1 MSSSGSI
8 GVFDSGIGGLAI
20 TQEIRKLLPNEDII
34 YVADSL
40 HAPYGE
46 KNDAFILQ
54 RCMAITEYLI
64 SQNVKAIVVA
74 CNTATTS
81 CIEALRERYSIPFIG
96 TEPGIKPAVLNTKT
110 GIIGVLATPR
120 TLKTTSFSALA
131 DRVALNIQVEL
142 MPCPD
147 LVQQVESLK
156 LDYDA
161 AAEVVRQYV
170 QPLTEKG
177 VDTLVLGCTHY
188 AHLLPVISRVAGPQ
202 VRIIN
207 TEVAVAKEVMRRLNH
222 AKLNKADLKTADLN
236 TASTELAATRFITSG
251 NQTHFQKQ
259 VDVLWGAGFT
269 VAGF

>member
-1 MSSSGSI
+1 MSSNGSI

-20 TQEIRKLLPNEDII
+20 TREIRKLLPNDNII
-34 YVADSL
+34 YVADSR

-46 KNDAFILQ
+46 KTDAYILQ
-54 RCMAITEYLI
+54 RCIAITEYLI
-64 SQNVKAIVVA
+64 SQDVKAIVVA

-120 TLKTTSFSALA
+120 TLKTNSFSSLA
-131 DRVALNIQVEL
+131 DRVALNIQIEL

-147 LVQQVESLK
+147 LVQQVESLQ
-156 LDYDA
+156 LDYDSA
-161 AAEVVRQYV
+161 SEVVKQYV
-170 QPLTEKG
+170 LPLIDKG

-188 AHLLPVISRVAGPQ
+188 AHLMPVIKRIAGPE

-207 TEVAVAKEVMRRLNH
+207 TEVAVAKEVLRRL
-222 AKLNKADLKTADLN
+222 DKTDLN
-236 TASTELAATRFITSG
+236 TTNQGLATTKFITSG
-251 NQTHFQKQ
+251 NQAHFQQQ
-259 VDVLWGAGFT
+259 VDVLWGEGFD
-269 VAGF
+269 VDVF